1 MDGRSSARW
10 KPDFNP
16 YPGIWPTAHAP
27 RPRTTAKRSSSRAS
41 TPNSG
46 RDGQWDN
53 SQGFIGISN
62 KTYGTLVGGRVNT
75 LGLDGLVAYDV
86 MSSAYAFSPFGF
98 SGSYAG
104 FGDTEPTRSNTAIK
118 YNWNSTNLVSWMNFH
133 VAGLAQIGSYNQGNA
148 STEMWQGQ
156 IGADFPHLF
165 AGNAFA
171 GTLSADFIGGYAQNV
186 VNLSNFTGTCA
197 ILKSGPF
204 KGQTGCTDGVPKFY
218 DGGDLKATLSNN
230 VGTFLLGKYKFDQFP
245 LTISGGWERIKQS
258 DPSSHFPNGFEI
270 DRRL

>member
-1 MDGRSSARW
+1 
-10 KPDFNP
+10 
-16 YPGIWPTAHAP
+16 
-27 RPRTTAKRSSSRAS
+27 
-41 TPNSG
+41 
-46 RDGQWDN
+46 
-53 SQGFIGISN
+53 
-62 KTYGTLVGGRVNT
+62 
-75 LGLDGLVAYDV
+75 
-86 MSSAYAFSPFGF
+86 
-98 SGSYAG
+98 
-104 FGDTEPTRSNTAIK
+104 
-118 YNWNSTNLVSWMNFH
+118 MNFH

-171 GTLSADFIGGYAQNV
+171 GTLSADFIGGYAQNA

-197 ILKSGPF
+197 VLKSGPF

-258 DPSSHFPNGFEI
+258 DPSSRFPNGFEF
-270 DRRL
+270 DRWL